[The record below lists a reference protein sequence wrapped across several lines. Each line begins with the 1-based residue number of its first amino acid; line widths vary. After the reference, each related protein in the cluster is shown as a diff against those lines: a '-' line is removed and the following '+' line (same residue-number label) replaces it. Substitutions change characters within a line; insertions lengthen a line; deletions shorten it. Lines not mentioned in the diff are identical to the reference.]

1 MNNVPTKIKWNKFR
15 NEYAKKNTYM
25 TSEAFNGAYYLT
37 TNDTPNG
44 SWNLYEVV
52 EMFDPI
58 NDSRDNLETIEMFH
72 TLAEVKAVVSE
83 IVNLVER
90 YK

>member
-1 MNNVPTKIKWNKFR
+1 MNKIKWIKTR

-25 TSEAFNGAYYLT
+25 TSEAIDGAFYIT

-44 SWNLYEVV
+44 NWNLYEVV

-58 NDSRDNLETIEMFH
+58 NDNLDNMETIEMFH
-72 TLAEVKAVVSE
+72 TFAEVKATVQS
-83 IVNLVER
+83 

>member
-1 MNNVPTKIKWNKFR
+1 MNKIKWIKTR
-15 NEYAKKNTYM
+15 NEYAKKNIYI
-25 TSEAFNGAYYLT
+25 TSEAIDGAFYIT

-44 SWNLYEVV
+44 NWNLYEVV

-58 NDSRDNLETIEMFH
+58 NDNLDNMETIEMFH
-72 TLAEVKAVVSE
+72 TLSEVKATVKS
-83 IVNLVER
+83 